1 MGRESEIGAVKHA
14 WIDKEKRII
23 SFSCLPNAD
32 DYRAEEPAFWQE
44 IVLLMKSGYP
54 IKYIAGYRKNSDT
67 RHFLMDSSMG
77 CAV

>member
-1 MGRESEIGAVKHA
+1 MGRKSKIRAIKRA

-44 IVLLMKSGYP
+44 IVLLMKSGYRVQKNTSP
-54 IKYIAGYRKNSDT
+54 GIAKTAIPGT
-67 RHFLMDSSMG
+67 F
-77 CAV
+77 

>member
-1 MGRESEIGAVKHA
+1 MGRKSEIRAVKHA

-44 IVLLMKSGYP
+44 IVLLMKSGY
-54 IKYIAGYRKNSDT
+54 R
-67 RHFLMDSSMG
+67 
-77 CAV
+77 VQ